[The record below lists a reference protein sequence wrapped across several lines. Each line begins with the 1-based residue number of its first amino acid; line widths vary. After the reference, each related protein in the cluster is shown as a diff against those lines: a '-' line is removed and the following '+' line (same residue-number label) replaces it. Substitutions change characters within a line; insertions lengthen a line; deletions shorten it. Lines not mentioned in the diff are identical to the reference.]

1 MDHFLSS
8 LVAKDGPLPPSPIVN
23 AYRNGSR
30 SLVFDSQFHS
40 VIVHSAPDYMCRFRH
55 LLAPLLSL
63 LMLHTD
69 HFWYQGTG
77 TDFGPRPNTLGQSYG
92 CLFITIPTPQEVC
105 KIENVAKEFQLP
117 QPVLIVRGSLT
128 SPISCS
134 LVVEN
139 TVIVKDVTIS
149 KVPGLLLAAFYV
161 YNMHFPRAMQHFYT
175 VLEIL
180 FLDIRP
186 VKIPIIVSNILAL
199 IKFGH

>member
-1 MDHFLSS
+1 M
-8 LVAKDGPLPPSPIVN
+8 PM
-23 AYRNGSR
+23 NGSR
-30 SLVFDSQFHS
+30 NLVFDSQFHS
-40 VIVHSAPDYMCRFRH
+40 VIVHSAP
-55 LLAPLLSL
+55 LLSL

-69 HFWYQGTG
+69 HFCYQGTG

-139 TVIVKDVTIS
+139 TVIVKDVTVS
-149 KVPGLLLAAFYV
+149 KVPGLLAAFYV
-161 YNMHFPRAMQHFYT
+161 YNMHFP
-175 VLEIL
+175 LL
-180 FLDIRP
+180 FSIFMLY
-186 VKIPIIVSNILAL
+186 
-199 IKFGH
+199 